1 MRSNCPDE
9 AFLASAFEL
18 FGCKQRMLEHGD
30 RDDVPVTLGTALG
43 LLWGAAF
50 EKEEGKLKRVCVIGP
65 VFYQDVT
72 MRGIEE
78 GLKYYSK
85 LEISVAWTIQLYK
98 ALEKVPTLQNT
109 IMNRYL
115 LMMHYC
121 LTGQRLELSS
131 VNSSAAQDERLKSS
145 AIPHDRHKIWMAE
158 QGKEQAFL
166 LFAGI
171 FYLSRILS
179 GFAAVNFRGARKKR
193 DGCIHLPV

>member
-1 MRSNCPDE
+1 
-9 AFLASAFEL
+9 
-18 FGCKQRMLEHGD
+18 
-30 RDDVPVTLGTALG
+30 
-43 LLWGAAF
+43 
-50 EKEEGKLKRVCVIGP
+50 
-65 VFYQDVT
+65 

-131 VNSSAAQDERLKSS
+131 EQQCSTGRT
-145 AIPHDRHKIWMAE
+145 AE
-158 QGKEQAFL
+158 
-166 LFAGI
+166 
-171 FYLSRILS
+171 
-179 GFAAVNFRGARKKR
+179 KR
-193 DGCIHLPV
+193 CDSP